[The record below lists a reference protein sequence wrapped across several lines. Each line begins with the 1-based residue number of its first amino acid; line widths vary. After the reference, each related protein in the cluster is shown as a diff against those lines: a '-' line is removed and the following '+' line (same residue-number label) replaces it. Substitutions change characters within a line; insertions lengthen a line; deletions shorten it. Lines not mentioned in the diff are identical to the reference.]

1 MDNIV
6 GEFNTTTLSFL
17 DFLKAL
23 TNDSDL
29 GFYKRVSQ
37 KIIDTDKNKL
47 IEQFCI
53 YCLPHYEYVVNKDEN
68 YFMTYDLE
76 MDTEDNL
83 LKAMKV
89 KVIFPKLKQEAKDLI
104 FEYLLILSN
113 YAKDYFNL
121 KYSSNHK

>member
-6 GEFNTTTLSFL
+6 DEFNTTTLSFI

-23 TNDSDL
+23 TNDTDL
-29 GFYKRVSQ
+29 GFYRRVSK

-53 YCLPHYEYVVNKDEN
+53 HCLPHYEHVVKKNED
-68 YFMTYDLE
+68 YFMRYDLK

-89 KVIFPKLKQEAKDLI
+89 QVIFPKLKKEAKNLI

-113 YAKDYFNL
+113 YAKEYFNF
-121 KYSSNHK
+121 KYSSNHM